1 MDYSRYT
8 NVSPYDPMAAPA
20 GNNEE
25 SEEDDYDPSN
35 FVAGAADSEPSSTN
49 ATPTMESAEADNG
62 SAQPVNAPAQEQ
74 NPNTNGAVKQPRTVG
89 GFIVDDEDDEEEA
102 NGLNGSLST
111 AGTTQVAQAAD
122 NTFSTSEQ
130 SMSEKATQDTSVA
143 APAHSTVAAA
153 QPISTSS
160 LRSPVAASNPS
171 GSGTSL
177 NMSSQSSAPVS
188 KTRLPQDRVGILE
201 DRIAE
206 DPRGDIDAWL
216 SLIADYRGKN
226 KFDDARKVYERFF
239 QVFPSAV
246 SLLPQNP
253 AQIHALTYSRPNSGS
268 LMRRWNSSA
277 MSSTGWSKSST
288 RLLCPSQTFSC
299 GRSTSITFVGEITS
313 SRIPVATPERWSLKH
328 MSLCCRTLVLTKTP
342 ASSGKSI

>member
-1 MDYSRYT
+1 MDFSTYT
-8 NVSPYDPMAAPA
+8 NVSSYDPMAGPA
-20 GNNEE
+20 GNNDE

-35 FVAGAADSEPSSTN
+35 FVAGAADSEPSSAN
-49 ATPTMESAEADNG
+49 VTPAVEPAEADDG
-62 SAQPVNAPAQEQ
+62 SAQPAAAPAQEQ
-74 NPNTNGAVKQPRTVG
+74 SPNTNGAVKQQRTVG
-89 GFIVDDEDDEEEA
+89 GFVVDDEDDEEEA

-130 SMSEKATQDTSVA
+130 SMSEKATQDTGVA

-171 GSGTSL
+171 GSGTPL
-177 NMSSQSSAPVS
+177 NMTAESSAPVS
-188 KTRLPQDRVGILE
+188 KTRLPADRVGILE

-216 SLIADYRGKN
+216 SLIADHRNKGKL
-226 KFDDARKVYERFF
+226 DETRKVYERFF

-246 SLLPQNP
+246 SSPLRILPNC
-253 AQIHALTYSRPNSGS
+253 
-268 LMRRWNSSA
+268 M
-277 MSSTGWSKSST
+277 
-288 RLLCPSQTFSC
+288 C
-299 GRSTSITFVGEITS
+299 
-313 SRIPVATPERWSLKH
+313 
-328 MSLCCRTLVLTKTP
+328 
-342 ASSGKSI
+342 